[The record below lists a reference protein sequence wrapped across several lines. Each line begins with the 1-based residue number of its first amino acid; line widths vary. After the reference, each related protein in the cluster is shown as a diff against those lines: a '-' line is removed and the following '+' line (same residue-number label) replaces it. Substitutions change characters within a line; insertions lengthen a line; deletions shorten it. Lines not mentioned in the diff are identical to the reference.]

1 MWSNE
6 MNTTKLIPA
15 PQVRDGLFD
24 LGAQSWGMVQSGPM
38 SGPGVGLQLPQNFYP
53 TELYNAPYDF
63 ASNYIGLAAGDQV
76 PIPHGDWLIGL
87 GSYCVLQFQDP
98 VNAPGVWSIVATA
111 AWDSGL
117 IYLQSDGFSYR
128 IANMTGCPVGGIVNN
143 YGAGGYVQAT
153 TSIAVTGG
161 GGSTWAPVVGG
172 QLVMTTATIV
182 TANAGAGYG
191 VAPIAF
197 IPAPPGPS
205 NNANGVGGVQATGY
219 CTIASGTVSG
229 FTFTNPG
236 AGYTATTYTVICY
249 PNPTDPNIP
258 TGITLATLTFSLTG
272 SGSITGLFCT
282 NPGAPLST
290 PNNITLTVSGA
301 GTQGTVSP
309 IMMQTVVGTSVIG
322 GSTLASGSVSAL
334 LTSVGGYP
342 QSAGPATPITGTI
355 TNAPVY
361 LVAGSV
367 SAGATNYG
375 LWARP
380 RPLQAVLAIGATGTL
395 AAQTGIIYDG
405 GLFYGVPTP
414 IFAAGGGNLLA
425 ATGTVIG
432 TSTITLTMGP
442 RPDFVVMQPLKV

>member
-1 MWSNE
+1 
-6 MNTTKLIPA
+6 MNSTKLIPA
-15 PQVRDGLFD
+15 PLNGDGLYD
-24 LGAQSWGMVQSGPM
+24 QGAQSWAMVQSGPM
-38 SGPGVGLQLPQNFYP
+38 SGPGVGLQLPQNLYP
-53 TELYNAPYDF
+53 SELYNAPYDF
-63 ASNYIGLAAGDQV
+63 STNQIPLAAGGQL
-76 PIPHGDWLIGL
+76 PIPRGDWLIGL
-87 GSYCVLQFQDP
+87 GSYCCLQLLDP
-98 VNAPGVWSIVATA
+98 VNATWSIVATA
-111 AWDSGL
+111 AWDAGL

-128 IANMTGCPVGGIVNN
+128 LANLTGCPVGAIVNN

-153 TSIAVTGG
+153 SSIAVTGG
-161 GGSTWAPVVGG
+161 GGSTWAPIIGG

-191 VAPIAF
+191 VAPIVM

-205 NNANGVGGVQATGY
+205 NNSNGIGGIQATGY

-236 AGYTATTYTVICY
+236 AGYPSGATYSVAAL

-258 TGITLATLTFSLTG
+258 TGITLATVVFSITG
-272 SGSITGLFCT
+272 SGSITGALCT

-290 PNNITLTVSGA
+290 PNNITLTLSGA

-309 IMMQTVVGTSVIG
+309 IMMQTVVNTSVIG
-322 GSTLASGSVSAL
+322 GSTLTAGSVSAL
-334 LTSVGGYP
+334 LTTVGGYP

-367 SAGATNYG
+367 AAGSANQG

-380 RPLQAVLAIGATGTL
+380 RPLQAVFAIGATGTL

-414 IFAAGGGNLLA
+414 VLAAQGGLLA
-425 ATGTVIG
+425 AGTGSVIG
-432 TSTITLTMGP
+432 GSTITLTMGP